1 MRKEKRE
8 TETVS
13 LTEAAAR
20 LGISVSAAYKQAA
33 AGTFAVP
40 VIRSGGRR
48 LVVRAALDE
57 LLSGRSAQVP
67 RDAA

>member
-1 MRKEKRE
+1 MSRRKRE
-8 TETVS
+8 TVS
-13 LTEAAAR
+13 IPEAAAR
-20 LGISVSAAYKQAA
+20 LGISTSAAYKQAA

-40 VIRSGGRR
+40 VIRSGGRL

-57 LLSGRSAQVP
+57 LLSGRVSNEP